1 MDHRDLHGS
10 VSKVGKAIDRNFTA
24 DFTSITRHDLFQ
36 NERNIKLLDKN
47 IAQHFFRQGITDVA
61 ESLLVEASL
70 PKDELREEPFAEL
83 HKIYEEIHQ
92 RNLNSAIEWAAR
104 FSNELEA
111 RNSSLEFKL
120 HRLAFLQIIG
130 SGVTAQN
137 EAISYARRNLT
148 KFVTKY
154 QKDFQALMGS
164 LLYLKVGLT
173 NSPYKYLL
181 RDDMWIEAA
190 DVFLKDSSIISGI
203 NPDSPLTVIIN
214 AGCKSLPALL
224 NLKQVMSRQVQ
235 GIWSGRDEL
244 PVSLHMTQKR
254 NLFHLLFSL
263 RLKLKSIATTQ
274 FSLVLFC
281 GNNPQMRIL
290 Q

>member
-1 MDHRDLHGS
+1 
-10 VSKVGKAIDRNFTA
+10 
-24 DFTSITRHDLFQ
+24 
-36 NERNIKLLDKN
+36 
-47 IAQHFFRQGITDVA
+47 
-61 ESLLVEASL
+61 
-70 PKDELREEPFAEL
+70 
-83 HKIYEEIHQ
+83 
-92 RNLNSAIEWAAR
+92 
-104 FSNELEA
+104 
-111 RNSSLEFKL
+111 
-120 HRLAFLQIIG
+120 
-130 SGVTAQN
+130 
-137 EAISYARRNLT
+137 
-148 KFVTKY
+148 
-154 QKDFQALMGS
+154 MGS

-290 Q
+290 QWNWSAVTSFPKMRWINSARLQCKLIRLRIQMSLKAELLIKFNFLSVWTTTTTEAWNVHIVHWSKVSTTRNKYFFNQTVDVLKLFKL